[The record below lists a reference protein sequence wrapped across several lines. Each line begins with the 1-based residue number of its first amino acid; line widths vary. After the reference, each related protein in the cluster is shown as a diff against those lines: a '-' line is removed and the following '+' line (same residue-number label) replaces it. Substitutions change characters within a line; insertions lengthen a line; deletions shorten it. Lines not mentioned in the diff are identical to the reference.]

1 MSLLLLGFIAFVILG
16 LVTLGIVVGW
26 VIGTNDSQL
35 DILAKRLAAE
45 QRIEAATR
53 DTLRAM
59 RDAVRR
65 RA

>member
-1 MSLLLLGFIAFVILG
+1 MSLVGVAFIATVVLIL
-16 LVTLGIVVGW
+16 LAAGIVIGW

-53 DTLRAM
+53 ETLRAM